1 MSAIQVE
8 SPLTLPTELLY
19 LILDQLDTND
29 ILFSF
34 RNVCTQFRAIAD
46 NYNRYKINFNDAMP
60 KTIIRRIRRSIRLE
74 NILSLNFSSNRS
86 MSNKIKLFFPLVG
99 TDQLMCLRS
108 LNLCGLIERDLNVI
122 MHHITTIPTL
132 TSLSLTENYRK
143 PMSADTI
150 AALSSII
157 ALQGLRSLVLHVDIS
172 TMNAIVWP
180 DQCTIRQL
188 IMRVCTHKQLHQI
201 LRHSPNLQTIV
212 LNNCN
217 MTEISEVAF
226 SDSYIELN
234 SLTLDSDGM
243 SIDQIESL
251 LSLLPSLLYLKLTS
265 YNASLKYLRRFSQW
279 EQLIRHKLPLLKEFK
294 FYIHNEECDQ
304 AIIENIESII
314 GAFRTPFWLENKRWF
329 VTLRYIYDDL
339 HSNII
344 LYSSKDS
351 CTNLSDHSCL
361 DKISYVI
368 STTINHNAA
377 QTNTLWSAR
386 LNLAKMMTAVP
397 FNEHE
402 RLIYH
407 NLYKITQLTLD
418 ITDKWPLG
426 SLEHLLTLINLSQ
439 LTEIHLFISK
449 THVLWTNP
457 IHTLLEQAFNVHT
470 FGISYADDLTPRI
483 MDISSMVSRH
493 VDHLI
498 VQTKNIDCISAVLD
512 YFDHLSS
519 VTFVNLQNYPR
530 SWTKIIE
537 QVNKQRKKCSLTHD
551 NKFLQVLFDKDL
563 SELSKIKRS
572 HKRIKLSHYQQN
584 P

>member
-1 MSAIQVE
+1 MSAIPVE
-8 SPLTLPTELLY
+8 SLLTLPTELLY

-34 RNVCTQFRAIAD
+34 RNVCTQFRAITD
-46 NYNRYKINFNDAMP
+46 SYNRYKINLNDAVP

-74 NILSLNFSSNRS
+74 NIASLNFSSSHS
-86 MSNKIKLFFPLVG
+86 MSNKIKLFFSRVG
-99 TDQLMCLRS
+99 TDQLLCLRS
-108 LNLCGLIERDLNVI
+108 LKVCGLIERDLNVI
-122 MHHITTIPTL
+122 MHHITTISTL
-132 TSLSLTENYRK
+132 ASLSLAENYRK

-150 AALSSII
+150 AALSSVI
-157 ALQGLRSLVLHVDIS
+157 ALQGLHNLVLHVDIS

-188 IMRVCTHKQLHQI
+188 IMRVCNHNQLHRI

-226 SDSYIELN
+226 SDPYIELN
-234 SLTLDSDGM
+234 SLTLDSNGM

-265 YNASLKYLRRFSQW
+265 YNVSVNYLRRFSQW
-279 EQLIRHKLPLLKEFK
+279 EQFIRHKLPLLKEFK
-294 FYIHNEECDQ
+294 FYIHNDKCCHN
-304 AIIENIESII
+304 IIENIESFID
-314 GAFRTPFWLENKRWF
+314 AFRTPFWLENKRWF
-329 VTLRYIYDDL
+329 VTLRCIYDGL
-339 HSNII
+339 RSNII
-344 LYSSKDS
+344 LYSSQDS

-361 DKISYVI
+361 NTISYVI
-368 STTINHNAA
+368 STTIDHNAA

-386 LNLAKMMTAVP
+386 LNLTKMMNAVP
-397 FNEHE
+397 FNEAK

-407 NLYKITQLTLD
+407 NLYKITQLVLD

-426 SLEHLLTLINLSQ
+426 SLELLLTLINLSQ
-439 LTEIHLFISK
+439 LTEIHLFISE
-449 THVLWTNP
+449 THVLWTKP
-457 IHTLLEQAFNVHT
+457 IHMLLEQAFNVHT
-470 FGISYADDLTPRI
+470 FGISYADDLTPSI
-483 MDISSMVSRH
+483 MDISSMVFRH

-498 VQTKNIDCISAVLD
+498 MQTKNIDCISAVLD
-512 YFDHLSS
+512 CFDHLSS

-530 SWTKIIE
+530 TWAKIIE
-537 QVNKQRKKCSLTHD
+537 QVNKQGNKYSLIHD
-551 NKFLQVLFDKDL
+551 DKFLQVLFDKDL
-563 SELSKIKRS
+563 SELSKIEQS
-572 HKRIKLSHYQQN
+572 HKRIKSSHYQQN